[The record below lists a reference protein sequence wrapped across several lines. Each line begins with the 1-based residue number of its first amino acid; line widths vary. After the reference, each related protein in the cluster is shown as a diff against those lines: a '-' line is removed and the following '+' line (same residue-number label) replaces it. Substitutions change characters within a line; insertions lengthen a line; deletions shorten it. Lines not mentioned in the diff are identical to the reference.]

1 MKRAVYAGSFD
12 PLTNGHLDIIERG
25 LMIADELIVAV
36 AVNTSK
42 ANGLFSFEE
51 RVKLIR
57 SVVGDNKRIRVLEL
71 DGLLTEFC
79 RRESIQLMLRGL
91 RAVSDFEKELQMA
104 NMNRQLAGDIET
116 VFLMTDAKH
125 FYVSSS
131 LVREIAQL
139 GGPIDQ
145 FVPTEVAQAMKERL
159 S

>member
-25 LMIADELIVAV
+25 LRIADELVVAV

-42 ANGLFSFEE
+42 SGGLFNFEE
-51 RVKLIR
+51 RVQLIR
-57 SVVGDNKRIRVLEL
+57 AVVGDNPRIRVLRL

-79 RRESIQLMLRGL
+79 LRESVQLMLRGL

-104 NMNRQLAGDIET
+104 NMNRQLAGGIET

-131 LVREIAQL
+131 LVREIAHL
-139 GGPIDQ
+139 GGPVDQ
-145 FVPTEVAQAMKERL
+145 FVPSEVAQAVKERL
-159 S
+159 A